1 MGLRR
6 KLRRLEAEGRRPGG
20 AQPAPSAA
28 APSDVEQEPKGA
40 VLSRLRATLKQ
51 MEARG
56 GRHEQAQR
64 PPAPVPGVR
73 RDTPHGA
80 VQIVE
85 RRYDAEA
92 RHGDAELGAGRS
104 ASAQALA
111 RVALDPAFHGLDVGR
126 ALYVDTE
133 TTGLAGGA
141 GTVPFLVGFGRF
153 DASEFLVEQCLL
165 LRLGEEAPMLALLAA
180 RIAEASMLV
189 SYNGKSFDWP
199 LLRTRFVLARV
210 PVPRLPPHLDLLHAS
225 RRLFKPR
232 LGRTRLQDMEREL
245 LGYERVDDIDGALIP
260 RVFFDFLKGRD
271 QGEMAQVIRHNQDDL
286 VALAALLGRLSALA
300 EEGRA
305 CDAPED
311 ELAMARVLL
320 RAGEQ
325 DAATRFARR
334 AASGVSESV
343 GAEAELLLAQQ
354 GRRRGD
360 IEACQRALER
370 AVALDAEETLTAA
383 AHLALA
389 KLHEHKTRE
398 LESALRHACLAEL
411 AEGEQ
416 ASAHRVARLRR
427 KLASRTASLSRR

>member
-1 MGLRR
+1 MSLGR
-6 KLRRLEAEGRRPGG
+6 KLARLEAEGRRPSQKD
-20 AQPAPSAA
+20 AAPISAA
-28 APSDVEQEPKGA
+28 RGTEDADKSA
-40 VLSRLRATLKQ
+40 VLGKLRATLAQ

-56 GRHEQAQR
+56 ARHR
-64 PPAPVPGVR
+64 TPRKPPAPVPGEAR
-73 RDTPHGA
+73 ETSHGP
-80 VQIVE
+80 VQWVE

-92 RHGDAELGAGRS
+92 RHGDAEVGAGRT

-111 RVALDPAFHGLDVGR
+111 SVALDPAFRELDVAR

-141 GTVPFLVGFGRF
+141 GTVPFLIGFARF
-153 DASEFLVEQCLL
+153 DAAEFVVEQCLL
-165 LRLGEEAPMLALLAA
+165 RRLGEEAPMLGVLAE
-180 RIAEASMLV
+180 RIAAASMIV

-245 LGYERVDDIDGALIP
+245 LGYERVGDIDGALIP

-271 QGEMAQVIRHNQDDL
+271 QGQMADVVRHNQDDL

-300 EEGRA
+300 QEGRD

-320 RAGEQ
+320 RAGEEEG
-325 DAATRFARR
+325 ATRFAER
-334 AASGVSESV
+334 AAAGVSERV

-354 GRRRGD
+354 ARRRGD
-360 IEACQRALER
+360 VEACQRALER
-370 AVALDAEETLTAA
+370 AVAIDADEQITAA

-389 KLHEHKTRE
+389 KLHEHKFKD
-398 LESALRHACLAEL
+398 LERALRHAHLAEEC
-411 AEGEQ
+411 EGEE
-416 ASAHRVARLRR
+416 ASAYRVARLER
-427 KLASRTASLSRR
+427 KLASRRAALSRR